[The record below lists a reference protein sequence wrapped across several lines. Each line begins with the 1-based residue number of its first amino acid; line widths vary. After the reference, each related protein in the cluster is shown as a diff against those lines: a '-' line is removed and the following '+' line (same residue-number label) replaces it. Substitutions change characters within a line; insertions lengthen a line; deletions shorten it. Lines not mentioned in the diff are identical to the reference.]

1 MSSIRG
7 LLEQSG
13 YRLVVRQVGWFECL
27 AVRDAERWLGR
38 GATED
43 EALADALAQ
52 MAPSALARG
61 LVAAALVGGP
71 TAATADPPREDVIAR
86 PPTEPAPPPPAAP
99 ITNPAASDTPTAP
112 DEPAT
117 LTLAA
122 PRDGVAS
129 EPPPGPTTEATPT
142 EGATI
147 EGPRLK
153 RHAAPPAPP
162 MPARRIDED
171 LVELELLDERLRF
184 MLPELAVL
192 SRDLQRMGFIAFI
205 ARARHIA
212 TRAQDSRVEKVVQR
226 IAGRLGELAL
236 QLWPGSVRALQLRAT
251 PLQAGADLGLPNGGK
266 LHDWAEAAESAER
279 MVEERKARLAERG
292 LDELGWADAAQCMP
306 APNDADARLEQVRHA
321 MERFFGQLDRA
332 SSTET
337 DRELQTNS
345 DKIIP
350 DLVRWA
356 REIRWLRP
364 HVEERLAWGQ
374 AMGRLRWA
382 VTRLAKEARDTLTQL
397 VDEDFK
403 PAKSWPIELGE
414 DPVAKAKRKQRSAL
428 LKRKP
433 DASVGPDTIA
443 LWLGEAFELGDA
455 FTTSEIAERVLDLAP
470 VILTIPADEAS
481 GRERKFRR
489 RLKAL
494 QDDLYVRVHGTT
506 RPVEGDA
513 AASEGEPTAA
523 NDTPPEIDEGDLA
536 FQRLLD
542 LVRERVA
549 GKTAL
554 FVSNRADP
562 PLKDKLERELGLAI
576 EWAEIDPRRL
586 QARIESVRMNRYD
599 LVLSATGFQGHSVDA
614 TLGRETRAI
623 GLPYVRVNRG
633 RLTTCVRAIA
643 RQFGLLEAA

>member
-1 MSSIRG
+1 M
-7 LLEQSG
+7 
-13 YRLVVRQVGWFECL
+13 RQDGWFECL
-27 AVRDAERWLGR
+27 ATRGAERWLGR
-38 GATED
+38 GATEA
-43 EALADALAQ
+43 EALEDVLHA

-61 LVAAALVGGP
+61 LVAAALGERATSPEV
-71 TAATADPPREDVIAR
+71 AAAEVAADARQDVAAI
-86 PPTEPAPPPPAAP
+86 EAPPPPASADGDVAGVA
-99 ITNPAASDTPTAP
+99 PAAPQGASEAP
-112 DEPAT
+112 AAIEPPAPEPVVVSEPA
-117 LTLAA
+117 
-122 PRDGVAS
+122 
-129 EPPPGPTTEATPT
+129 PT
-142 EGATI
+142 EGVTV

-153 RHAAPPAPP
+153 RHAAPPPP
-162 MPARRIDED
+162 PVPARRIDED

-212 TRAQDSRVEKVVQR
+212 TRAQDSRVEKIVQR

-236 QLWPGSVRALQLRAT
+236 QLWPGSVRALQLKAT
-251 PLQAGADLGLPNGGK
+251 PLQAGADLGLPSGGK
-266 LHDWAEAAESAER
+266 LHDWAEAAEAAEQL
-279 MVEERKARLAERG
+279 VEERKARLAERG
-292 LDELGWADAAQCMP
+292 LDELGWADLAQCLP

-321 MERFFGQLDRA
+321 MEKFFGQLDRA
-332 SSTET
+332 SPSET
-337 DRELQTNS
+337 DRELQTNP
-345 DKIIP
+345 DKVLP

-356 REIRWLRP
+356 KEVRWLRP

-382 VTRLAKEARDTLTQL
+382 VTRLTKEARDTLAQL
-397 VDEDFK
+397 VDEDYR
-403 PAKSWPIELGE
+403 PAKSWPLELGE
-414 DPVAKAKRKQRSAL
+414 DPVAKARKKQRSAL

-433 DASVGPDTIA
+433 DASVGADTIA

-455 FTTSEIAERVLDLAP
+455 FTTSEIAERVIDLAH
-470 VILTIPADEAS
+470 VILSIPADEAS

-489 RLKAL
+489 RLKSL
-494 QDDLYVRVHGTT
+494 QDDLHVRVHGSSRT
-506 RPVEGDA
+506 
-513 AASEGEPTAA
+513 SEGEAAAEVEPVAA
-523 NDTPPEIDEGDLA
+523 NDAPSEIDEGDLA

-586 QARIESVRMNRYD
+586 QARIESVRMKSYD

-614 TLGRETRAI
+614 TLGRETRAV